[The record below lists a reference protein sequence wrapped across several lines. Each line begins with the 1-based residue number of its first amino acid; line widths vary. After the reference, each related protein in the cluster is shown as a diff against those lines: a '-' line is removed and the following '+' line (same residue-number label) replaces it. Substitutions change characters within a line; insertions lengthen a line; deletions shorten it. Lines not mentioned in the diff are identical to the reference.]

1 MELHKLTHE
10 LHQSSKRLSQ
20 GANEIFTAAKE
31 KAEAEQKYRVALA
44 KEIMRLKEEKMPATL
59 INDVARGN
67 CADLKYERDLAEV
80 KWQSC
85 KQSLESITSQASALQ
100 TILKYHSEL

>member
-20 GANEIFTAAKE
+20 GANEIFNSAKE

-80 KWQSC
+80 KWQASREALN
-85 KQSLESITSQASALQ
+85 SLQAQVSALQ
-100 TILKYHSEL
+100 TILKYQESI